1 MAVLQVKNLT
11 KKFGSFTA
19 VNNISFE
26 LKEGEILG
34 LLGPNG
40 AGKTTVIQML
50 LGITTPDSGN
60 IYYFNKDFFEH
71 SQFCLSRL
79 NFTSA
84 FNNLQGRTTV
94 WENLVVFANLYQ
106 VENYIVKIKK
116 LRWRKKKQGKALLR
130 QGFGRANE
138 PIIPSIM
145 WQLRNQK
152 S

>member
-40 AGKTTVIQML
+40 AGKTTAIQML
-50 LGITTPDSGN
+50 LGITTPNSGN
-60 IYYFNKDFFEH
+60 IYYFGKNFFEH
-71 SQFCLSRL
+71 PQFCLSRL

-94 WENLVVFANLYQ
+94 AGSHWRAGPQTQSLQISVLLGTGFHLVPPACC
-106 VENYIVKIKK
+106 EH
-116 LRWRKKKQGKALLR
+116 LRCLQPAPL
-130 QGFGRANE
+130 
-138 PIIPSIM
+138 
-145 WQLRNQK
+145 
-152 S
+152 